1 MQDQQLDPRHGRL
14 GPGQSRIIHP
24 QREHV
29 VIGNEMRSCEKHG
42 EYASKCWDLQPK
54 PAGYVTQRER
64 GRRAAIRGE
73 HVSHGLHTFLD
84 AFWSSCPTCDAEKQR
99 EVDAWHAQV
108 HGGMNAVKA
117 ASMERL
123 RRSGIP
129 SRYSEAT
136 IWNWQH
142 PMDAQR
148 RVWNVVREYVSHYE
162 LAIETGRCL
171 VLLGATGTGK
181 THLACGLLR
190 HVIEKGG
197 TGQYTTV
204 MDMLGR
210 IKATFA
216 GKGET
221 ETNVMDELT
230 KCDLLVI
237 DEVGRSLDSNYEV
250 AQFFR
255 VLDKRYQWQKPTV
268 LATNLTQ
275 PKLREFLGEAVVDRL
290 REAGGALLSF
300 DWASQRSAKKITKT
314 GDEETDK

>member
-1 MQDQQLDPRHGRL
+1 M
-14 GPGQSRIIHP
+14 I
-24 QREHV
+24 
-29 VIGNEMRSCEKHG
+29 
-42 EYASKCWDLQPK
+42 
-54 PAGYVTQRER
+54 
-64 GRRAAIRGE
+64 
-73 HVSHGLHTFLD
+73 
-84 AFWSSCPTCDAEKQR
+84 
-99 EVDAWHAQV
+99 
-108 HGGMNAVKA
+108 
-117 ASMERL
+117 
-123 RRSGIP
+123 
-129 SRYSEAT
+129 
-136 IWNWQH
+136 
-142 PMDAQR
+142 
-148 RVWNVVREYVSHYE
+148 
-162 LAIETGRCL
+162 
-171 VLLGATGTGK
+171 LLGATGTGK

-210 IKATFA
+210 IKATFS

-221 ETNVMDELT
+221 ETDVIDELT

-275 PKLREFLGEAVVDRL
+275 PKLREFLGDAVVDRL

-300 DWASQRSAKKITKT
+300 DWASQRSTKRVVK
-314 GDEETDK
+314 EEGEA

>member
-1 MQDQQLDPRHGRL
+1 MNDQQPDPRHGRL
-14 GPGQSRIIHP
+14 GPGQFRIVHP
-24 QREHV
+24 QFEHP
-29 VIGNEMRSCEKHG
+29 VIGEQMGSCERHG
-42 EYASKCWDLQPK
+42 EYVSACTDIGPK
-54 PAGYVTQRER
+54 PASYVTQRER
-64 GRRAAIRGE
+64 GRREAMRGE
-73 HVSHGLHTFLD
+73 HIRAGLRTYLD
-84 AFWSSCPTCDAEKQR
+84 PVWSSCPTCDAEKQR

-108 HGGMNAVKA
+108 HGGMSAAKA
-117 ASMERL
+117 AIAERL
-123 RRSGIP
+123 RCSGIP

-162 LAIETGRCL
+162 LAVETGRSM

-190 HVIEKGG
+190 HVLEKGG

-210 IKATFA
+210 IKATFGGA
-216 GKGET
+216 GET
-221 ETNVMDELT
+221 EAAVIDDLT

-275 PKLREFLGEAVVDRL
+275 PKLREFLGDAVVDRL

-300 DWASQRSAKKITKT
+300 DWASQRSTKRVVK
-314 GDEETDK
+314 EEGEA